1 MNKILNGEILK
12 AQAKC
17 REKAAEN
24 DYNAAKHLME
34 KNDISVKT
42 LMGFLKSSQ
51 AHLQKSIEY
60 TNRLITEFSDVLNT
74 EDLQKELLEI
84 KKTLGEVENIIAT
97 VEIPK

>member
-42 LMGFLKSSQ
+42 LMGFLESSRT
-51 AHLQKSIEY
+51 HLEKSIEY

-84 KKTLGEVENIIAT
+84 KKTLGEVENLIAT

>member
-12 AQAKC
+12 VQAKC

-34 KNDISVKT
+34 KNDISVEV
-42 LMGFLKSSQ
+42 LVGFLKSSRT
-51 AHLQKSIEY
+51 HLKKSISY
-60 TNRLITEFSDVLNT
+60 INRLITEFSDVLDT

>member
-34 KNDISVKT
+34 KNDVSVKT
-42 LMGFLKSSQ
+42 LMGFLESSRI
-51 AHLQKSIEY
+51 HLEKSISY
-60 TNRLITEFSDVLNT
+60 TNRLITEFSDVLDT
-74 EDLQKELLEI
+74 EDTRKELLEI
-84 KKTLGEVENIIAT
+84 KKTLGEVENLIAT